1 MPFTVSGRVTDYALA
16 KHDIPKRDRR
26 FSLSYSQEAG
36 WDDPDSTI
44 LVALQTEA
52 DGVEFIN
59 HEPIPQAQGAIPPTF
74 HDAPAETWVASSVA
88 AFVWTIAENV
98 KWETTEPLG
107 APVVADPRIEF

>member
-1 MPFTVSGRVTDYALA
+1 MPFIVSGRVTDYALA
-16 KHDIPKRDRR
+16 KHDISKRDRR

-36 WDDPDSTI
+36 WDDPDSPI

-74 HDAPAETWVASSVA
+74 HDAPAETWVASTVA

-98 KWETTEPLG
+98 KWETTGPLG
-107 APVVADPRIEF
+107 TPEVDDPLIVF